1 MKIKCDYCGQMIDEG
16 LDRCPNCGAS
26 ISGVNRMASGEP
38 KTIEELKQW
47 YVAHKL
53 PPEET
58 TRFFIGKDIKE
69 PKAFGI
75 YKNSKGD
82 FVVYKNKASG
92 ERAVRYEGSDEG
104 YAVNELYQR
113 LRAEIADQKEH
124 SRGRSRSSSGY
135 SRNLNRSSRTSSD
148 VSIFLVIFTVVLI
161 IIISSA
167 VAIFDKSPN
176 EGYYRYKGNDYYYQD
191 NDWYIY
197 DLATDSWD
205 SVWDESELNST
216 INSDTYRDYRIYDHD
231 GSQFEDSS
239 WYDSG
244 SDDDDSDWDSDSSW
258 DSDWDDWDSGGT
270 DWDSDW

>member
-26 ISGVNRMASGEP
+26 ISAVNRMASGEP

-47 YVAHKL
+47 YVAHNL
-53 PPEET
+53 PPEEK

-82 FVVYKNKASG
+82 FVVYKNKANG

-113 LRAEIADQKEH
+113 LRAEIADQKANRTRT
-124 SRGRSRSSSGY
+124 SRSSGSRSSS
-135 SRNLNRSSRTSSD
+135 SSGSGIWALYAT
-148 VSIFLVIFTVVLI
+148 IGLFIFTF
-161 IIISSA
+161 
-167 VAIFDKSPN
+167 VAIGMVACVLAITDKSPS
-176 EGYYRYKGNDYYYQD
+176 EGYYRYKGNDYYYQN

-197 DLATDSWD
+197 DLVTDTWD
-205 SVWDESELNST
+205 SVFDESELDST
-216 INSDTYRDYRIYDHD
+216 INSDTDSDYRIYDHD